1 MSQEVNYG
9 RELTDVRDD
18 RTNYLNASYG
28 IKSWLLTKDHKRIA
42 LLYLGSISLR
52 DLALA
57 LWLGGLIV
65 IDFVETPTRFR
76 VKAINRNQVAA
87 VGREVFA
94 ALNCMETIVGALL
107 LIVSVLIVGRAPLVT
122 YKSQAALISV
132 GLMWLVALTQYF
144 WARPRMS
151 KVTKGLDLVKRRQG
165 DARFDIL
172 RRWHK
177 TYVALDLAKM
187 ALGLAAFGL
196 WI

>member
-1 MSQEVNYG
+1 MTIDWV
-9 RELTDVRDD
+9 LIFVRD
-18 RTNYLNASYG
+18 LS
-28 IKSWLLTKDHKRIA
+28 
-42 LLYLGSISLR
+42 
-52 DLALA
+52 LA

-65 IDFVETPTRFR
+65 IDFVETPARFR

-94 ALNCMETIVGALL
+94 ALNRMETIVGALL
-107 LIVSVLIVGRAPLVT
+107 LIVSGLIASRAPLIT
-122 YKSQAALISV
+122 YKSQVALISV

-177 TYVALDLAKM
+177 TYVALDLTKM
-187 ALGLAAFGL
+187 ALGLTAFGL